1 MARYKMRMG
10 FGYDS
15 HIFEKD
21 RKLILAGIEIP
32 YKLGLKGHSDADAV
46 IHALIDSI
54 LGALCLGDIGSHF
67 PDNDSKYKD
76 ISSIE
81 LLKETIKIMKE
92 KQYMISNIDITI
104 IIEKPKL
111 RDYIDSMRENLSK
124 VLKTNIENV
133 SIKAKTNEKM
143 DAIGKGE
150 GIAVYCVS
158 LLKSKNQKSLKN
170 KLKT

>member
-1 MARYKMRMG
+1 MRIG

-21 RKLILAGIEIP
+21 RKLILAGIDIP
-32 YKLGLKGHSDADAV
+32 YEFGLKGHSDADAI

-54 LGALCLGDIGSHF
+54 FGALCLGDIGSHF
-67 PDNDSKYKD
+67 PDNDNKYKN
-76 ISSIE
+76 ISSIK
-81 LLKETIKIMKE
+81 LLEETVKIMEE
-92 KQYMISNIDITI
+92 KKYTISNADITI

-111 RDYIDSMRENLSK
+111 RNYIDSMRESLSK
-124 VLKTNIENV
+124 VLKTNIENI

-143 DAIGKGE
+143 DAVGRGE

-158 LLKSKNQKSLKN
+158 LLKPKN
-170 KLKT
+170 

>member
-1 MARYKMRMG
+1 MRIG

-21 RKLILAGIEIP
+21 RKLILAGIDIP
-32 YKLGLKGHSDADAV
+32 YEFGLKGHSDADAI

-54 LGALCLGDIGSHF
+54 FGALCLGDIGSHF
-67 PDNDSKYKD
+67 PDNDNKYKN
-76 ISSIE
+76 ISSIK
-81 LLKETIKIMKE
+81 LLEETVKIMEE
-92 KQYMISNIDITI
+92 KKYTILNADITI

-111 RDYIDSMRENLSK
+111 RNYIDSMRESLSK
-124 VLKTNIENV
+124 VLKTNVENI

-143 DAIGKGE
+143 DAVGRGE

-158 LLKSKNQKSLKN
+158 LLKPKN
-170 KLKT
+170 

>member
-1 MARYKMRMG
+1 MRIG

-21 RKLILAGIEIP
+21 RKLILAGIDIP
-32 YKLGLKGHSDADAV
+32 YEFGLKGHSDADAI

-54 LGALCLGDIGSHF
+54 FGALCLGDIGSHF
-67 PDNDSKYKD
+67 PDNDSKYKN
-76 ISSIE
+76 ISSIK
-81 LLKETIKIMKE
+81 LLEETVKIMEE
-92 KQYMISNIDITI
+92 KKYTISNADITI

-111 RDYIDSMRENLSK
+111 RNYIDSMRESLSK
-124 VLKTNIENV
+124 VLKTNIENI

-143 DAIGKGE
+143 DAVGRGE

-158 LLKSKNQKSLKN
+158 LLKPKN
-170 KLKT
+170 